1 MSETLAISSENII
14 HQIKLSCQMPAIAE
28 KILTRKVIEKT
39 AQKQKIVVETE
50 ELQNAA
56 NEFRVKNNLLGS
68 KATMSW
74 LQKYSL
80 SVDDFEEMLYFEILA
95 DKLAKH
101 LFADRVES
109 YFFENQVNYI
119 RASFSEIVLD
129 NLDFAMELFYALEEK
144 EISFAEV
151 ARQYI
156 EDVELRRCGGYRGWL
171 NRNELKPE
179 IAAAVFA
186 ANPPQVVRPIVVNKK
201 IYLIQVE
208 EIAKLQL
215 DDKLRTQIRDKLY
228 TDWLQQEIKQ
238 IKVI

>member
-1 MSETLAISSENII
+1 MSETVAISSENII

-28 KILTRKVIEKT
+28 KILSCKVIEKT
-39 AQKQKIVVETE
+39 AQEHNITVETE

-56 NEFRVKNNLLGS
+56 NEFRVKNDLLGS
-68 KATMSW
+68 KATMNW

-101 LFADRVES
+101 LFGDRVES
-109 YFFENQVNYI
+109 YFFENQINYL

-186 ANPPQVVRPIVVNKK
+186 ANPPQIVKPIVVNKK
-201 IYLIQVE
+201 IYLIKVE

-228 TDWLQQEIKQ
+228 ADWLQQEIKQ